1 MNENR
6 ATDKKKLTA
15 YCKNCSQHFDITDTN
30 RIFSGGE
37 HSQYATR
44 CPNCGF
50 GIMLPFK
57 CVEKVFG
64 KLKV

>member
-1 MNENR
+1 MNENKT
-6 ATDKKKLTA
+6 TDKKVLTT
-15 YCKNCSQHFDITDTN
+15 YCKNCGQHYDITDESK
-30 RIFSGGE
+30 IFSGGV
-37 HSQYATR
+37 HSAYATR

-57 CVEKVFG
+57 QVEQVFG